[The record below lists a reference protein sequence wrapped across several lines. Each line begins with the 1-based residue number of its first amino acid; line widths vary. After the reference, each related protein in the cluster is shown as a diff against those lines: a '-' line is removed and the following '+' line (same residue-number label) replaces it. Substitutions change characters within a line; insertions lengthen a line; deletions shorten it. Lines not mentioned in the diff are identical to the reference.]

1 MKRFA
6 AAFLSVLFLAVPALA
21 GATVAQAE
29 EGARLRVDLTQL
41 NPRVITSSTTTL
53 TVAGKVTNTGDRKVT
68 RPQVRLQVGDRQ
80 TTSRGIGDVLSGA
93 VIKDSPLTEFT
104 SLADVLEPGQSAPL
118 AITVN
123 LTGAKAAQLSRPG
136 VYPLLVNVN
145 GTPEFGGP
153 ARLAAV
159 SMLMPVL
166 SGAGKTA
173 GHSSAGAPS
182 MTLLWP
188 LTSSV
193 PQVYAAPFGQPLVL
207 RDDRLADEIGPDGRL
222 NALVTSASTAVQSD
236 PNLARSMC
244 FALDPDL
251 LATVEAMSGGYQVH
265 TDAGNVAGKGAETAK
280 TWLASLRALLVG
292 RCAVAMPFADA
303 DLNTVSQI
311 RPGDTSL
318 VTRAAAGAAT
328 IQQLAGVT
336 PQTGVLWPDGT
347 LNEAVLTALTQAG
360 VRTVLTDAGRL
371 APAAAGGGVTVQGS
385 TVRAQPT
392 DSLISSAMT
401 GVPSVP
407 DSVTVA
413 ASTERAISSQN
424 GLGALAF
431 RAGLGQPA
439 GQERPDHLLVAPP
452 RRWDAPAAEL
462 TAYLQ
467 QVGNYL
473 NAGLVTA
480 TSLPTLL
487 AADPGGSSAVGDGG
501 ENPDA
506 STDPSVVSTLADI
519 DGKAAG
525 MASSMQLDP
534 TKRVKPDDV
543 VAPVRLAELRGASAG
558 WRGLPADAATANA
571 TAEITAISSRV
582 TVSQPQ
588 QTIALASGNSP
599 LPVYVVNDLPVGIT
613 ARFTLDNN
621 TGLRADDTSVRSF
634 PAGGGRNYFLPVEAL
649 RAGRFSVDVSLSTPT
664 GTPLGSPARFE
675 LTSTEYG
682 AITIIATVAA
692 GVALLLLA
700 SRRIYRRVKDARAG
714 RDIVD

>member
-21 GATVAQAE
+21 GATVAQAADV
-29 EGARLRVDLTQL
+29 ARLRVDLAEL
-41 NPRVITSSTTTL
+41 NPRVITGSSTTL
-53 TVAGKVTNTGDRKVT
+53 TVAGTVTNTGDRKVT
-68 RPQVRLQVGDRQ
+68 RPQVRLQVGERQ
-80 TTSRGIGDVLSGA
+80 TTERGIGDVLSGA
-93 VIKDSPLTEFT
+93 VIKDSPLTDFA
-104 SLADVLEPGQSAPL
+104 SVADVLEPGQSAPL
-118 AITVN
+118 NITVN
-123 LTGAKAAQLSRPG
+123 LTGAKAALFNRPG

-145 GTPEFGGP
+145 GTPEFGRP
-153 ARLAAV
+153 ARLGAV

-166 SGAGKTA
+166 TGPGKSG

-182 MTLLWP
+182 LTLLWP
-188 LTSSV
+188 LTSAV
-193 PQVYAAPFGQPLVL
+193 PQVYAAPYGQPLVL

-222 NALVTSASTAVQSD
+222 NALVTAASTAVQGDS
-236 PNLARSMC
+236 NLARSMC

-251 LATVEAMSGGYQVH
+251 LTTVDAMGRGYQVH
-265 TDAGNVAGKGAETAK
+265 TDAGNVPGKGTETAK
-280 TWLASLRALLVG
+280 TWLSALRSLLTG
-292 RCAVAMPFADA
+292 RCAVALPFADA
-303 DLNTVSQI
+303 DLNAVSRI
-311 RPGDTSL
+311 RPGDTTL
-318 VTRAAAGAAT
+318 VARAAAGAAT

-336 PQTGVLWPDGT
+336 PQSGVLWPDGT
-347 LNEAVLTALTQAG
+347 PNESVLAALSQAG
-360 VRTVLTDAGRL
+360 VRTVLTDAGKL

-392 DSLISSAMT
+392 DSLISAAMT

-413 ASTERAISSQN
+413 ATTERAVASQN

-452 RRWDAPAAEL
+452 RRWDAPAPEL

-467 QVGNYL
+467 QVGDFL
-473 NAGLVTA
+473 NAGVVTP
-480 TSLPTLL
+480 TSLATLL
-487 AADPGGSSAVGDGG
+487 AGPAGSGAVGDGG
-501 ENPDA
+501 QDPNA
-506 STDPSVVSTLADI
+506 NTDPAVVSTLSTL
-519 DGKAAG
+519 DGQATG
-525 MASSMQLDP
+525 LASSMQLDP

-543 VAPVRLAELRGASAG
+543 VAPVRLAELRGTSTA

-571 TAEITAISSRV
+571 QAEITAISDRV
-582 TVSQPQ
+582 AISQPK

-599 LPVYVVNDLPVGIT
+599 LPVYVLNDLPVGIN
-613 ARFTLDNN
+613 ARFTLNNN
-621 TGLRADDTSVRSF
+621 TGLRADDAKDWFF

-649 RAGRFSVDVSLSTPT
+649 RAGRFSVDVSLRTPT
-664 GTPLGSPARFE
+664 DTPLGSSARFE

-700 SRRIYRRVKDARAG
+700 SRRIYRRLKDAKTG
-714 RDIVD
+714 RDVVD

>member
-6 AAFLSVLFLAVPALA
+6 AAFLSVLFLAVPALT

-29 EGARLRVDLTQL
+29 EGARLRVELNEL

-53 TVAGKVTNTGDRKVT
+53 TVSGTVTNTGDRKVN
-68 RPQVRLQVGDRQ
+68 RPQVRLQVGDRV
-80 TTSRGIGDVLSGA
+80 TTSRGVNDVLSGA
-93 VIKDSPLTEFT
+93 VIKDSPLTDF
-104 SLADVLEPGQSAPL
+104 SSVADSLEPGQSAPL
-118 AITVN
+118 NITVN
-123 LTGAKAAQLSRPG
+123 LTGSKAAQFNRPG

-153 ARLAAV
+153 ARLGAV

-166 SGAGKTA
+166 SGPGKSA

-188 LTSSV
+188 LTSNV
-193 PQVYAAPFGQPLVL
+193 PQVYAAPYGQPLVL

-222 NALVTSASTAVQSD
+222 NALVTAASTAAHGD
-236 PNLARSMC
+236 PTLAKSMC

-251 LATVEAMSGGYQVH
+251 LATVDSMSRGYQVH
-265 TDAGNVAGKGAETAK
+265 TENGNIDGKGVQTAK
-280 TWLASLRALLVG
+280 TWLTSLRSLLTG
-292 RCAVAMPFADA
+292 RCVVALPFADA
-303 DLNTVSQI
+303 DLNTVSRI
-311 RPGDTSL
+311 RPGDPIL
-318 VTRAAAGAAT
+318 VAQAAAAATT
-328 IQQLAGVT
+328 IQQLTGVA

-360 VRTVLTDAGRL
+360 VKTVLTDAAKL
-371 APAAAGGGVTVQGS
+371 APAGVGGGVTVQGS

-392 DSLISSAMT
+392 DSLISAAMN

-413 ASTERAISSQN
+413 ASTERAIASQN

-431 RAGLGQPA
+431 RAGLGLPA
-439 GQERPDHLLVAPP
+439 GQERPKHLLVAPP

-467 QVGNYL
+467 QVGDFL
-473 NAGLVTA
+473 NAGVVTA
-480 TSLPTLL
+480 ESLPSLL
-487 AADPGGSSAVGDGG
+487 SADPAGTGAVGDGG
-501 ENPDA
+501 QNPDA
-506 STDPSVVSTLADI
+506 AIDPAVVSTLAKLD
-519 DGKAAG
+519 DQATG
-525 MASSMQLDP
+525 MASAMRLDP
-534 TKRVKPDDV
+534 TKRVKPEDV
-543 VAPVRLAELRGASAG
+543 VASVRLAELRGASTG

-571 TAEITAISSRV
+571 QAEIGAIGDRV
-582 TVSQPQ
+582 SVRQPQ
-588 QTIALASGNSP
+588 QIIALASGNSP

-613 ARFTLDNN
+613 ARFSLNNN
-621 TGLRADDTSVRSF
+621 TGLRTDEANEVSF
-634 PAGGGRNYFLPVEAL
+634 PAGGGRQYFLPVEAL

-664 GTPLGSPARFE
+664 GTPLGSSARFE

-714 RDIVD
+714 RDLVD

>member
-6 AAFLSVLFLAVPALA
+6 AAFLSVLFLAVPAFT

-29 EGARLRVDLTQL
+29 EGARLRVDLSQL
-41 NPRVITSSTTTL
+41 NPRVITGSTTTL
-53 TVAGKVTNTGDRKVT
+53 TVTGTVTNTGDRKVT
-68 RPQVRLQVGDRQ
+68 RPQVRLQVGDRV
-80 TTSRGIGDVLSGA
+80 TTSRGVDDVLSGA
-93 VIKDSPLTEFT
+93 VIKDSPLTDFT

-118 AITVN
+118 NITVN
-123 LTGAKAAQLSRPG
+123 LAGSKAGQFTRPG

-153 ARLAAV
+153 ARLGAV

-166 SGAGKTA
+166 AGPGKTA

-193 PQVYAAPFGQPLVL
+193 PQVYAAPYGQPLVL
-207 RDDRLADEIGPDGRL
+207 RDDKLADEIGPDGRL
-222 NALVTSASTAVQSD
+222 NALVNAATTAVESD
-236 PNLARSMC
+236 TNLAKSMC

-251 LATVEAMSGGYQVH
+251 LSTVDAMSRGYQVH
-265 TDAGNVAGKGAETAK
+265 TETGNVDGRGAQTAK
-280 TWLASLRALLVG
+280 TWLASLRSLLTG
-292 RCAVAMPFADA
+292 RCAVALPFADA
-303 DLNTVSQI
+303 DLNTVSRI
-311 RPGDTSL
+311 RPGDPIL
-318 VTRAAAGAAT
+318 VAQAAAAAAT

-360 VRTVLTDAGRL
+360 VKTVLTDAAQV
-371 APAAAGGGVTVQGS
+371 APTGSGGGVTVQGS
-385 TVRAQPT
+385 AVRAQPT
-392 DSLISSAMT
+392 DSLISAAMT

-413 ASTERAISSQN
+413 VSTERAISSQN

-431 RAGLGQPA
+431 RAGLGASA
-439 GQERPDHLLVAPP
+439 GQDRPDHLLVAPP
-452 RRWDAPAAEL
+452 RRWDAPAPEL
-462 TAYLQ
+462 TAFLQ
-467 QVGNYL
+467 QVGDFL
-473 NAGLVTA
+473 NAKVVTPQ
-480 TSLPTLL
+480 SLPSLL
-487 AADPGGSSAVGDGG
+487 DADPKGTGAVGDTGQ
-501 ENPDA
+501 
-506 STDPSVVSTLADI
+506 DPAAAVDPAAVATLSKLDDQAT
-519 DGKAAG
+519 G
-525 MASSMQLDP
+525 MASAMLADP
-534 TKRVKPDDV
+534 TKRVKPEDV
-543 VAPVRLAELRGASAG
+543 VAPVRLAELRGASVG

-571 TAEITAISSRV
+571 QAEIGAISDRV
-582 TVSQPQ
+582 SVRQPQ

-599 LPVYVVNDLPVGIT
+599 LPVYVVNDLPVGIN
-613 ARFTLDNN
+613 ARFSLNNN
-621 TGLRADDTSVRSF
+621 TGLRADDRKEVSF
-634 PAGGGRNYFLPVEAL
+634 PAGGGRQYFLPVEAL

-664 GTPLGSPARFE
+664 GTPLGSSARFE

-714 RDIVD
+714 RTAGD

>member
-265 TDAGNVAGKGAETAK
+265 TEAGNVAGRGAETAK

-347 LNEAVLTALTQAG
+347 LNDAVLTALTQAG

>member
-1 MKRFA
+1 VKRFA

-21 GATVAQAE
+21 GATVAEAQG
-29 EGARLRVDLTQL
+29 GARLRVDLAEL
-41 NPRVITSSTTTL
+41 NPRVITGSSTTL
-53 TVAGKVTNTGDRKVT
+53 TVAGTVTNTGDRKVT
-68 RPQVRLQVGDRQ
+68 RPQVRLQVGERQ
-80 TTSRGIGDVLSGA
+80 TTERGIGDVLSGA
-93 VIKDSPLTEFT
+93 VIKDSPLTDFT
-104 SLADVLEPGQSAPL
+104 SVAEVLEPGQSAPL
-118 AITVN
+118 NITVN
-123 LTGAKAAQLSRPG
+123 LTGTKAALFNRPG

-153 ARLAAV
+153 ARLGAV

-166 SGAGKTA
+166 AGPGKTA

-188 LTSSV
+188 LTSTV
-193 PQVYAAPFGQPLVL
+193 PQVHAAPYGQPLVL

-222 NALVTSASTAVQSD
+222 NALVTAASTAVQGNS
-236 PNLARSMC
+236 NLSRSMC

-251 LATVEAMSGGYQVH
+251 LTTVDAMGRGYQVH
-265 TDAGNVAGKGAETAK
+265 TETGNVPGKGTETAK
-280 TWLASLRALLVG
+280 TWLSALRTLLTG
-292 RCAVAMPFADA
+292 RCAVALPFADA
-303 DLNTVSQI
+303 DLDTVSRI
-311 RPGDTSL
+311 RPGDATL
-318 VTRAAAGAAT
+318 VARAAAGAAT

-336 PQTGVLWPDGT
+336 PQTGVLWPGGT
-347 LNEAVLTALTQAG
+347 PNESVLAALAQAG
-360 VRTVLTDAGRL
+360 IGTVLTDAGKL
-371 APAAAGGGVTVQGS
+371 APAATGGGVTVQGS

-392 DSLISSAMT
+392 DSLISAAMT

-413 ASTERAISSQN
+413 ATTEQAIASQN

-439 GQERPDHLLVAPP
+439 GQERPNHLLVAPP
-452 RRWDAPAAEL
+452 RRWDAPAPEL

-467 QVGNYL
+467 QVGDFL
-473 NAGLVTA
+473 NAGVVTSM
-480 TSLPTLL
+480 SLSTLL
-487 AADPGGSSAVGDGG
+487 AAGPERSGAVGDGG
-501 ENPDA
+501 QDPDA
-506 STDPSVVSTLADI
+506 NLDPAVVSTLSAV
-519 DGKAAG
+519 DGQATG
-525 MASSMQLDP
+525 LASSMQLDP

-543 VAPVRLAELRGASAG
+543 VAPVRLAELRGTSTA

-571 TAEITAISSRV
+571 QAEITAISDRV
-582 TVSQPQ
+582 AISQPK

-599 LPVYVVNDLPVGIT
+599 LPVYVLNDLPVGIN
-613 ARFTLDNN
+613 ARFTLNNN
-621 TGLRADDTSVRSF
+621 TGLRADDAKDWFF

-649 RAGRFSVDVSLSTPT
+649 RAGRFSVDVSLRTPT
-664 GTPLGSPARFE
+664 DTPLGSSARFE

-700 SRRIYRRVKDARAG
+700 SRRIYRRLKDAKTG
-714 RDIVD
+714 RDVVD

>member
-6 AAFLSVLFLAVPALA
+6 AAFLSVLFLAVPALI

-41 NPRVITSSTTTL
+41 NPRVITTSSTTL
-53 TVAGKVTNTGDRKVT
+53 TVAGTVTNTGDRKVN
-68 RPQVRLQVGDRQ
+68 RPQVRLQVGERA
-80 TTSRGIGDVLSGA
+80 TSSRAINDVLSGA
-93 VIKDSPLTEFT
+93 VIKDTPLTEFT
-104 SLADVLEPGQSAPL
+104 SVADALEPGQSAPL
-118 AITVN
+118 NITVN
-123 LTGAKAAQLSRPG
+123 LTGTKAAQFGSPG

-153 ARLAAV
+153 ARLGAV

-166 SGAGKTA
+166 ARPGKAA

-193 PQVYAAPFGQPLVL
+193 PQVYAAPYGQPLVL

-222 NALVTSASTAVQSD
+222 NALVTAASTAVHGD
-236 PNLARSMC
+236 ANVAKSMC

-251 LATVEAMSGGYQVH
+251 LTTVDSMTRGYQVH
-265 TDAGNVAGKGAETAK
+265 TDGGNVDGKGVQTAK
-280 TWLASLRALLVG
+280 TWLASLRNLLTG
-292 RCAVAMPFADA
+292 RCVVALPFADA
-303 DLNTVSQI
+303 DLNTVSRI
-311 RPGDTSL
+311 RPGDPIL
-318 VTRAAAGAAT
+318 VAQAAAAASA
-328 IQQLAGVT
+328 IQQVAGVT

-347 LNEAVLTALTQAG
+347 LNESVLAALTQAG
-360 VRTVLTDAGRL
+360 VKTVLTDAAKL
-371 APAAAGGGVTVQGS
+371 APAGSGGGVTVQGS

-392 DSLISSAMT
+392 DSLISAAMS

-413 ASTERAISSQN
+413 VNTERAISSQN

-431 RAGLGQPA
+431 RAGLGVPS

-467 QVGNYL
+467 QVGDFL
-473 NAGLVTA
+473 NAGVVTA
-480 TSLPTLL
+480 SSLPSLL
-487 AADPGGSSAVGDGG
+487 DADPQTTGAVGDGG
-501 ENPDA
+501 QDPGSVPDPA
-506 STDPSVVSTLADI
+506 LVSTLSKLDEQAT
-519 DGKAAG
+519 G
-525 MASSMQLDP
+525 MASAMQPDP
-534 TKRVKPDDV
+534 TKRVKPEDV
-543 VAPVRLAELRGASAG
+543 VAPVRLAELRGASTG

-571 TAEITAISSRV
+571 RAEIGAISDRV
-582 TVSQPQ
+582 SVRQPQ

-613 ARFTLDNN
+613 ARFTLNN
-621 TGLRADDTSVRSF
+621 TIGLRTDDDKEVSF
-634 PAGGGRNYFLPVEAL
+634 PAGGGRQYFLPVEAL

-664 GTPLGSPARFE
+664 GTPLGSSARFE

-700 SRRIYRRVKDARAG
+700 SRRIYRRVKDARTG
-714 RDIVD
+714 RDVVD

>member
-29 EGARLRVDLTQL
+29 EGARLRVDLAEL
-41 NPRVITSSTTTL
+41 NPRVITGSTTTL
-53 TVAGKVTNTGDRKVT
+53 TVSGTVTNTGDRKVT
-68 RPQVRLQVGDRQ
+68 RPQVRLQVGERQ
-80 TTSRGIGDVLSGA
+80 TTSRGINDVLSGA
-93 VIKDSPLTEFT
+93 VIKDAPLTEFT
-104 SLADVLEPGQSAPL
+104 SVADVLEPGQSAPL
-118 AITVN
+118 NITVN
-123 LTGAKAAQLSRPG
+123 LTGSKAGLFGRPG

-153 ARLAAV
+153 ARLGAV

-166 SGAGKTA
+166 AGPGKTA

-188 LTSSV
+188 MTSSV
-193 PQVYAAPFGQPLVL
+193 PQVYTAPYGQPLVL

-222 NALVTSASTAVQSD
+222 NALVTAAATAVRSD
-236 PNLARSMC
+236 PNLAKSMC

-251 LATVEAMSGGYQVH
+251 LATVNSMTLGYQVH
-265 TDAGNVAGKGAETAK
+265 TDGGNVQGKGVETAK
-280 TWLASLRALLVG
+280 TWLASLKSLLVG
-292 RCAVAMPFADA
+292 RCVVALPFADA
-303 DLNTVSQI
+303 DLNTVARI
-311 RPGDTSL
+311 RPGDPIL
-318 VTRAAAGAAT
+318 VAQAAAAAAT
-328 IQQLAGVT
+328 IQQVAGVT

-347 LNEAVLTALTQAG
+347 LNETVLTALTQAG
-360 VRTVLTDAGRL
+360 VRTVLTDAGKL

-392 DSLISSAMT
+392 DSLISAAMN

-407 DSVTVA
+407 DSVTVPA
-413 ASTERAISSQN
+413 TTERAISSQN

-439 GQERPDHLLVAPP
+439 GQDRPDHLLVAPP

-467 QVGNYL
+467 QVGDFL
-473 NAGLVTA
+473 NAGVVTA
-480 TSLPTLL
+480 SSLPSLL
-487 AADPGGSSAVGDGG
+487 AADPAASGAVGDSGQ
-501 ENPDA
+501 
-506 STDPSVVSTLADI
+506 DPNANIDPAVVSTLSALD
-519 DGKAAG
+519 DQATGL
-525 MASSMQLDP
+525 ASSMRLDP
-534 TKRVKPDDV
+534 TKRVKPEDV

-558 WRGLPADAATANA
+558 WRGLPSDAATTNA
-571 TAEITAISSRV
+571 QAEIAAISSRV
-582 TVSQPQ
+582 SVSQPQ

-599 LPVYVVNDLPVGIT
+599 LPVYVVNDLPVAIN
-613 ARFTLDNN
+613 ARFTLNNN
-621 TGLRADDTSVRSF
+621 TGLRSDSAKDWYF
-634 PAGGGRNYFLPVEAL
+634 PAGGGKNYFLPVEAL
-649 RAGRFSVDVSLSTPT
+649 RAGRFSVDVSLRTPSD
-664 GTPLGSPARFE
+664 TPLGSSARFE

-714 RDIVD
+714 RDVVD